1 MEDRIYPVKQDYTWS
16 ARVTSFDAG
25 RDRLLR
31 PSSLLRFQQEAGE
44 RHLGE
49 AGLTYQEFYRRGMI
63 FVLTRLNV
71 EIHRLP
77 AMGEEVSLLTWHRDG
92 KGAQLYRC
100 YQLLD
105 GRGTV
110 LTEGVSAFA
119 LVEVES
125 HRPLRLTVFEQFGI
139 GSQPDRRNGCPDPGR
154 LRPPEGLTDAGERR
168 VFWSDTDYN
177 GHLNNTVYADILCDF
192 VPDGMDGRE
201 IAGFSIA
208 YEKEAL
214 EGESL
219 SIRTAALPEENGCST
234 VWMTGEHGRGRCFTA
249 NLRLRRTGDAG

>member
-1 MEDRIYPVKQDYTWS
+1 
-16 ARVTSFDAG
+16 
-25 RDRLLR
+25 
-31 PSSLLRFQQEAGE
+31 
-44 RHLGE
+44 
-49 AGLTYQEFYRRGMI
+49 MI

-125 HRPLRLTVFEQFGI
+125 HRPLRPTVFEQFGI

-154 LRPPEGLTDAGERR
+154 LGPGFWVSGTGAAPASRVNAPASSTPAIHLLILFPP
-168 VFWSDTDYN
+168 SPP
-177 GHLNNTVYADILCDF
+177 AD
-192 VPDGMDGRE
+192 
-201 IAGFSIA
+201 
-208 YEKEAL
+208 
-214 EGESL
+214 
-219 SIRTAALPEENGCST
+219 RTAPPSLF
-234 VWMTGEHGRGRCFTA
+234 GRGH
-249 NLRLRRTGDAG
+249 